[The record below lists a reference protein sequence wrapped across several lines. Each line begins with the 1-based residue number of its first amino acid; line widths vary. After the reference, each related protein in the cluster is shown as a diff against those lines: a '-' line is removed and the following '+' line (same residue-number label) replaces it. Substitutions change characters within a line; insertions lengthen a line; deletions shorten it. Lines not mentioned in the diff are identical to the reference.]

1 MQDLKQRSLRYPPS
15 SSQSAP
21 ARRGSRVPTDH
32 SLLSSNDYKR
42 NGTIDL
48 FAAMNIATGQV
59 ITDLRKGHAGSDVLR
74 FFKQIDATVDRGLA
88 VHVVLDNLSAHSTP
102 EITTWLAHR
111 DRHRWHL
118 HFTPTSSSWLNLIER
133 WFKELTDR
141 RLRRGVFTS
150 VPDLT
155 QAITT

>member
-1 MQDLKQRSLRYPPS
+1 M
-15 SSQSAP
+15 
-21 ARRGSRVPTDH
+21 
-32 SLLSSNDYKR
+32 
-42 NGTIDL
+42 
-48 FAAMNIATGQV
+48 
-59 ITDLRKGHAGSDVLR
+59 
-74 FFKQIDATVDRGLA
+74 A

-155 QAITT
+155 QAITTWAEHWNNNPTPFIWKATAEDIITKVKRGRETLNQIKTQTDH